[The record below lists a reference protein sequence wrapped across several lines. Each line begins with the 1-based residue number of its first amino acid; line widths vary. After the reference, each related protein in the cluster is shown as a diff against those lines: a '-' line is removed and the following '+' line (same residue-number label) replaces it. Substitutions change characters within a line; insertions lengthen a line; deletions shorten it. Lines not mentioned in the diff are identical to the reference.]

1 MTELE
6 SATQPDTLDHARRLS
21 ALLPVLSDDFK
32 THHYAIVDLLDDD
45 TDLDREQESL
55 DKHEDEVAQLAV
67 RLERF
72 VIACS
77 STDTNLLK
85 IATKRLGHLEKRI
98 TSVFDSISSLPPDDC
113 LLYTSPSPRDRG

>member
-1 MTELE
+1 M
-6 SATQPDTLDHARRLS
+6 
-21 ALLPVLSDDFK
+21 
-32 THHYAIVDLLDDD
+32 DLLDDD

-77 STDTNLLK
+77 STDINLLK
-85 IATKRLGHLEKRI
+85 IATKRFRHLEKRI
-98 TSVFDSISSLPPDDC
+98 TSVFDSISSLPPDDDNVC
-113 LLYTSPSPRDRG
+113 LLQQHEESMTELKKELSDVRSSVMSFDLEDTMQ